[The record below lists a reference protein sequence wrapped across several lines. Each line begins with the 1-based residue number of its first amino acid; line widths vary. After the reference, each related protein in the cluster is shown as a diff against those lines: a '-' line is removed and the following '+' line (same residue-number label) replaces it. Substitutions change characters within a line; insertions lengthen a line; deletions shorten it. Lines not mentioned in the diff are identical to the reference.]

1 MLRSR
6 LGLLQPRRFRVR
18 VFVIV
23 SMSVTVRVPVTV
35 IVTGVRVTAE
45 HDQAEDVDH
54 ETAWE
59 RSETVATG

>member
-23 SMSVTVRVPVTV
+23 SMSVTV